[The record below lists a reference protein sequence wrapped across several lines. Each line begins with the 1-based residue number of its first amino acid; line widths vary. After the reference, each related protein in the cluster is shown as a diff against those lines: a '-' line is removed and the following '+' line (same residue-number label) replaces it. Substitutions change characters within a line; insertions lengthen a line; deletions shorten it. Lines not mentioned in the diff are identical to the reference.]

1 MDESTDK
8 CMAPVNGSKGLFS
21 FDSLPPGVAL
31 SVLQVLHDCLAGSSS
46 LVLSG
51 RSKGIQQEIA
61 RGIRRSVQ
69 RCRELQR
76 CAELLW
82 LLMTSYDFLDLFHL
96 VSRSG
101 FRTVVGLVGSC
112 SWSLSSQDACHLCRR
127 EVPGSSDVGHLR
139 GQIPPVLCLKRLVA
153 SVTRS
158 QLSRIQNQSH
168 YKTNQQIRQNKG
180 STWLI
185 IQEAP
190 RTTCDP
196 SGRTWARRGSFWCAF
211 FMVQSVY
218 HYLPLVSAYGYEAQ
232 TSLGLK
238 V

>member
-1 MDESTDK
+1 MVPVDLDVPRCNLLNPVWPWYLHRCAGVSFYPSSIYPVLHRNLHASMDESTDK

-76 CAELLW
+76 CTELLW

-96 VSRSG
+96 VSSCFPVWVSNCGRCGRAGGILQLEFVKPRRLPSISKRS
-101 FRTVVGLVGSC
+101 
-112 SWSLSSQDACHLCRR
+112 SWQ
-127 EVPGSSDVGHLR
+127 
-139 GQIPPVLCLKRLVA
+139 
-153 SVTRS
+153 
-158 QLSRIQNQSH
+158 
-168 YKTNQQIRQNKG
+168 
-180 STWLI
+180 
-185 IQEAP
+185 
-190 RTTCDP
+190 
-196 SGRTWARRGSFWCAF
+196 FWCRPLAWTDTAC
-211 FMVQSVY
+211 FMS
-218 HYLPLVSAYGYEAQ
+218 
-232 TSLGLK
+232 
-238 V
+238 

>member
-1 MDESTDK
+1 MCQDAIFSILCGPDICIDVLACHSIHHRYIQFCIEICTHPWMNRQDK

-82 LLMTSYDFLDLFHL
+82 LLMTSYDFLDLLHL
-96 VSRSG
+96 VSSCFPLWVSNCGRCGRAGGILQLEFVKPRRLPSMSKRS
-101 FRTVVGLVGSC
+101 
-112 SWSLSSQDACHLCRR
+112 SWQ
-127 EVPGSSDVGHLR
+127 
-139 GQIPPVLCLKRLVA
+139 
-153 SVTRS
+153 
-158 QLSRIQNQSH
+158 
-168 YKTNQQIRQNKG
+168 
-180 STWLI
+180 
-185 IQEAP
+185 
-190 RTTCDP
+190 
-196 SGRTWARRGSFWCAF
+196 FWCRPLAWTDTAC
-211 FMVQSVY
+211 FMS
-218 HYLPLVSAYGYEAQ
+218 
-232 TSLGLK
+232 
-238 V
+238 